1 MYSKTIESIDE
12 ILGSYDSFIID
23 LWGVVHDGINLYP
36 EALNA
41 LNKISNNG
49 GRIVFLSN
57 APRRK
62 HKVASRLK
70 DFSINQALY
79 HDIVSSGEI
88 LFNNIHDHISS
99 GSNKYFYIGYNKD
112 MDILEGTDFLRVY
125 EIEDADFILCADLEE
140 GLTDKISD
148 PLKAKLEQAV
158 KRKVPFL
165 CANPDIYIVL
175 QSGGMQYC
183 AGYIGKYYEELGG
196 SVEYFGKPYPAGYEA
211 CKRSLGLN
219 NFEKVIA
226 IGDSF
231 HTDIRGAASNG
242 LDSLLVKC
250 GIHRDVLSTS
260 QGLDNL
266 ISEYRVVPTYNI
278 KSFR

>member
-23 LWGVVHDGINLYP
+23 LWGVVHDGIKLYP

-70 DFSINQALY
+70 DFGINQTLY

-88 LFNNIHDHISS
+88 LFNSIHNHISS
-99 GSNKYFYIGYNKD
+99 GSNKYFYIGYDKD

-125 EIEDADFILCADLEE
+125 EIEEADFILCADLEE

-148 PLKAKLEQAV
+148 PLKARLAQAV
-158 KRKVPFL
+158 KRKIPFL

-211 CKRSLGLN
+211 CKRSLGLHS
-219 NFEKVIA
+219 FEKVIA

-231 HTDIRGAASNG
+231 HTDIRGAANNG

-250 GIHRDVLSTS
+250 GIHRDLLSTS

-266 ISEYRVVPTYNI
+266 ISEYNVAPTYNI